1 MASYYVL
8 GAASPLAKGCSA
20 YLNLCPIAS
29 YYVLAAASPLAMDE
43 GCPSLSTPGSAEGGY
58 LNLWPVAARPLAK
71 GEGCP
76 SLSTPGSA
84 GEGYLNL
91 CPMASYYVQAAAASP
106 LSKNDPEGPSPTRSL
121 STPGSAEERHLNPFA
136 TLGHAASVSA
146 PTGCQSLTTPGLAG
160 YSPCL

>member
-29 YYVLAAASPLAMDE
+29 YYVLAAASPLTMDE
-43 GCPSLSTPGSAEGGY
+43 GCPSLSTPGSAE
-58 LNLWPVAARPLAK
+58 
-71 GEGCP
+71 
-76 SLSTPGSA
+76 
-84 GEGYLNL
+84 EGYLNL

-160 YSPCL
+160 YSPCLLRSST